1 MEKEELAIMPADE
14 DGDVYT
20 DATDDFGQGAFT
32 VTPVEQSVI
41 KKAANGDQEAFEA
54 LFMGTY
60 RYVFAAVRKY
70 LKNDQD
76 AYDAIQETYTRVY
89 KGISRLESYPILLS
103 LASPYSRKLCQGYLK
118 A

>member
-1 MEKEELAIMPADE
+1 MEENIVGTTALSVEYDDIGLEADKT
-14 DGDVYT
+14 Y
-20 DATDDFGQGAFT
+20 FT
-32 VTPVEQSVI
+32 VTPVENSVI
-41 KKAANGDQEAFEA
+41 EKAVKGDSDSFEK

-89 KGISRLESYPILLS
+89 KKSFPSRERFLLLS
-103 LASPYSRKLCQGYLK
+103 LASPHCRKLLP
-118 A
+118 